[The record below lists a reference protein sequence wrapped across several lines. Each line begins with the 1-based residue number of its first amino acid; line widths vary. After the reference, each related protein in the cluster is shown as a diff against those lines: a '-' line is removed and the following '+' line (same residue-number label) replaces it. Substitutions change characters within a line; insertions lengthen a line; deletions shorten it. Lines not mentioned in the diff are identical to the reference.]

1 VRKPRE
7 VAVNRGMEGDPE
19 WAATVAAEES
29 TRELFL
35 GTAVDER
42 ILLRPDEVERLAVLT
57 LEAVGFTGDPPIFI
71 FDVPD
76 TDWRN
81 GWYENG
87 LGLVHLHPERITR
100 WVVLHEMAHWLDPA
114 AKPAVGTVVKV
125 IHGQSFRTIHCDLV
139 RYALCEDDLLRDEV
153 ARTLSA
159 MYGDSKVPIATD
171 YARPWQ

>member
-1 VRKPRE
+1 MGCHRCR
-7 VAVNRGMEGDPE
+7 
-19 WAATVAAEES
+19 EES

-42 ILLRPDEVERLAVLT
+42 ILLRPDEVERFAALT
-57 LEAVGFTGDPPIFI
+57 LEAVGFTGDPPMFM

-100 WVVLHEMAHWLDPA
+100 WVVLHEMAHWLDPEA
-114 AKPAVGTVVKV
+114 RPVVGTVVEV
-125 IHGQSFRTIHCDLV
+125 THGQSFRTIHHDLV
-139 RYALCEDDLLRDEV
+139 RCALCEDTLLCLEA

-159 MYGDSKVPIATD
+159 IYDENKVPIAMD